1 MNKEMKTTLL
11 HDWHLEQGANMAPFG
26 EYDMPLWYPTGVKG
40 EHLAVI
46 NSAGLFDTSHM
57 AVVTVAGEGAR
68 DLLQKCFSK
77 DLEQCLGLKKTA
89 LVKGRSVYGLFLTP
103 QGHVLDDSIV
113 SQVTDDLYMVV
124 VNASMG
130 GPVAA
135 HLTKN
140 AAGMKAEVVDLSDR
154 VGKIDIQ
161 GKSSAKILSRVLKHP
176 GAVFTGFP
184 YFSFKGWYQSKIQ
197 NSDAV
202 QLNDGT
208 PILLSRTG
216 YTGEFGFEIF
226 VEPEKLVSLWELL
239 LKAGQEYALEPCG
252 LAARDSLRAG
262 AVLPLS
268 HQDIGDWPFA
278 ENPWPFA
285 LAERDIKTKKFSK
298 EFIGAEALSSLAATD
313 YTLPFAG
320 YDPRKMV
327 ISEKSYVA
335 DEDGKRVGTILT
347 CATDMAIGRVD
358 DKIVS
363 IATDVEDGKPQ
374 GFVPKGLSCGFIKV
388 NRLFRHGDIV
398 FLTDGKRKI
407 KVEIRGDIRPDR
419 TARRPI
425 QKML

>member
-1 MNKEMKTTLL
+1 
-11 HDWHLEQGANMAPFG
+11 MAPFG
-26 EYDMPLWYPTGVKG
+26 AYDMPLWYPTGVKG

-46 NSAGLFDTSHM
+46 SSAGLFDTSHM
-57 AVVTVAGEGAR
+57 AVVTVTGRDAR
-68 DLLQKCFSK
+68 GLLQKCFSK
-77 DLEQCLGLKKTA
+77 DLEQCLGLKKTP
-89 LVKGRSVYGLFLTP
+89 LIKGRSVYGLFLTP

-113 SQVTDDLYMVV
+113 SQVTDGLYMVV

-135 HLTKN
+135 HLADN
-140 AAGMKAEVVDLSDR
+140 ASGMEAEVTDMTDK

-161 GKSSAKILSRVLKHP
+161 GISSAKILSKIIKNPADLFSK
-176 GAVFTGFP
+176 FP
-184 YFSFKGWYQSKIQ
+184 YFSFKGWYDDKIEGG
-197 NSDAV
+197 DAV

-216 YTGEFGFEIF
+216 YTGEFGFELF
-226 VEPEKLVSLWELL
+226 VAPEKLVALWQLL
-239 LKAGQEYALEPCG
+239 LEAGKEYCLEPCG

-268 HQDIGDWPFA
+268 HQDIGHWPFA
-278 ENPWPFA
+278 ETPWPFA
-285 LAERDIKTKKFSK
+285 VAEKDPATGKFSK
-298 EFIGAEALSSLAATD
+298 QFIGAEALSSLKGVD

-327 ISEKSYVA
+327 VSEKSYVA
-335 DEDGKRVGTILT
+335 DEAGANIGTILT

-363 IATDVEDGKPQ
+363 LATAVADGRPQ
-374 GFVPKGLSCGFIKV
+374 DFVPKGLSCGFVKV
-388 NRLFRHGDIV
+388 NRPLQPKEIV
-398 FLTDGKRKI
+398 YLTDGKRKI
-407 KVEIRGDIRPDR
+407 KVEIRSDVRPDR

-425 QKML
+425 KEML

>member
-1 MNKEMKTTLL
+1 MNKEIKETLL
-11 HDWHLEQGANMAPFG
+11 HDWHLEHGANMAPFG
-26 EYDMPLWYPTGVKG
+26 AYDMPLWYPTGVKG

-57 AVVTVAGEGAR
+57 AVVLITGKDAR

-77 DLEQCLGLKKTA
+77 DLEQCLGLKKSP

-113 SQVTDDLYMVV
+113 SQVTDSLYMVV

-130 GPVAA
+130 GPVAE
-135 HLTKN
+135 HLTDN
-140 AAGMKAEVVDLSDR
+140 ATGLAAEVVDMTDA

-161 GKSSAKILSRVLKHP
+161 GKSSAKILSKIIRDPENL
-176 GAVFTGFP
+176 FSTFP
-184 YFSFKGWYQSKIQ
+184 YFSFKGWYDDKVEGGG
-197 NSDAV
+197 AV
-202 QLNDGT
+202 LLNDGT

-226 VEPEKLVSLWELL
+226 VAPQKLVALWQLL
-239 LKAGQEYALEPCG
+239 LEAGKDYSLEPCG

-268 HQDIGDWPFA
+268 HQDIGHWPFA
-278 ENPWPFA
+278 ETPWPFA
-285 LAERDIKTKKFSK
+285 VAEKDPATGTFSK
-298 EFIGAEALSSLAATD
+298 QFIGAEALVSLKETD

-327 ISEKSYVA
+327 VSEKSYVA
-335 DEDGKRVGTILT
+335 DGAGVNIGSILT
-347 CATDMAIGRVD
+347 CATDMAIGRVA

-363 IATDVEDGKPQ
+363 LATAVAEGKPQ
-374 GFVPKGLSCGFIKV
+374 DFIPKGLSCGFLKV
-388 NRLFRHGDIV
+388 NRRLQPGEIV
-398 FLTDGKRKI
+398 YLTDGKRKI
-407 KVEIRGDIRPDR
+407 KVEIRSDVRPDR

-425 QKML
+425 KEML